1 MANGTLFVRKNQNLA
16 AHNKSAFYEVVA
28 RYNVKS
34 IDHFKYIFS
43 FVPVTSYIS
52 TTKPIQI

>member
-43 FVPVTSYIS
+43 FVPVTS
-52 TTKPIQI
+52 